1 MKLRIPRTTFGLA
14 AMVSAVLAALAVVSG
29 LVGQNVAHE
38 ELERQLDHR
47 IAAESSL
54 LTEAYERG
62 GLSSL
67 VPAIEAR
74 RDRHEGSGL
83 GYLLVDGKGHRLAG
97 ALQAEAPTKAGWREF
112 LYVRDGDTHARSAH
126 QALTVILP
134 KGERLVVA
142 ADRMPVEE
150 IDGVIAWITAG
161 TTTVMLIMG
170 MGGAWILG
178 LITRRRIDEV
188 SRVANAITE
197 GDIARRIPQENRAG
211 EFDRLAET
219 LNRMLDRNAELLANL
234 KQVSTDIAHDLR
246 TPLGR
251 LQQQLELALAECEDT
266 QGYRRAIERAV
277 AAAAEIQQIF
287 SALLKISEIESL
299 TLRESFVAVSLSEIA
314 DRVTDAFR
322 PDIEEHGRHLIVDN
336 EPGLHVMGERHL
348 LSQLLVNLIENAMR
362 HTPAGT
368 TIRVGLRCDGPYV
381 VLTAQDD
388 GPGIPAAE
396 RARVMERFVRL
407 EASRSTQGHGLGLSL
422 VRAIATAHGAAL
434 EIEDCGPGLL
444 VRIRFNA
451 LPAGGDRGAVDAE
464 ASGDGPHEGPPVAA
478 PRFLDRSI
486 CRARRIE

>member
-1 MKLRIPRTTFGLA
+1 MRLRIPRTTFGLA
-14 AMVSAVLAALAVVSG
+14 AMVSAILAALAVASG
-29 LVGQNVAHE
+29 LVGQHFAHE

-54 LTEAYERG
+54 LTEAYGRG
-62 GLSSL
+62 GLAAL
-67 VPAIEAR
+67 VPAVEAR

-97 ALQAEAPTKAGWREF
+97 SLQAEAPAKAGWREF
-112 LYVRDGDTHARSAH
+112 LYVRDGDAGERNAY

-142 ADRMPVEE
+142 ADRTPVDE
-150 IDGVIAWITAG
+150 IDAVIAWITAG
-161 TTTVMLIMG
+161 TTTAMLIMG
-170 MGGAWILG
+170 VGGAWILG

-188 SRVANAITE
+188 SRVANAITD
-197 GDIARRIPQENRAG
+197 GDIARRVPQENRAG

-251 LQQQLELALAECEDT
+251 LQQQLELALAECKDT
-266 QGYRRAIERAV
+266 QDYRRAVERAI
-277 AAAAEIQQIF
+277 AAASEIQQIF

-299 TLRESFVAVSLSEIA
+299 TLRESFVPVSLSEVA
-314 DRVTDAFR
+314 ERVTDAFR
-322 PDIEEHGRHLIVDN
+322 PDIEENDRRLIVAI
-336 EPGLHVMGERHL
+336 EPGLRVSGERHL

-362 HTPAGT
+362 HTPPGT
-368 TIRVGLRCDGPYV
+368 TIRIGLRRERDFA

-396 RARVMERFVRL
+396 RTRVMERFVRL

-434 EIEDCGPGLL
+434 EIEDGAPGLH
-444 VRIRFNA
+444 VRIRFDVVPA
-451 LPAGGDRGAVDAE
+451 RGDPAGPPGVGD
-464 ASGDGPHEGPPVAA
+464 
-478 PRFLDRSI
+478 
-486 CRARRIE
+486 